1 MVDKAKKNKRQ
12 PNSNSR
18 ILGNAKAKPKK
29 LKPAPV
35 YSYFQQQ
42 TESTAVDAV
51 FNQLFNKLTEVK

>member
-1 MVDKAKKNKRQ
+1 MDKAKKNKRQ

-29 LKPAPV
+29 LKPVPV

-42 TESTAVDAV
+42 TESTAVDTV
-51 FNQLFNKLTEVK
+51 FNQLFSKLTEVK